1 VVTTYDELVGSFHE
15 HPERALE
22 FMKMFARRL
31 RHMNELVQSMQPG
44 KPRLRDVFNEWREMY
59 EDAREAG
66 RKAEKMLHMV

>member
-1 VVTTYDELVGSFHE
+1 
-15 HPERALE
+15 
-22 FMKMFARRL
+22 
-31 RHMNELVQSMQPG
+31 MNELVQSMQPG